1 MFMRRF
7 ACFLVLLLLPLS
19 AFSQAGGISRRDGF
33 LMIWEGIRR
42 DPDPTNEPP
51 FRDVPEEELGGE
63 EITYAKARGILDD
76 EEMFYP
82 DEPLVVADAVLWL
95 LRTRNVADLDEM
107 TADSL
112 TTLLQHYPFIE
123 QERDVLLPVSSGEEL
138 LTMAAAL
145 DVLLAEEVHEVSLYS
160 EKFHGKGTACGE
172 SFDMHAL
179 TAAHRTFPCN
189 TLVKVTS
196 AESGQSVIVRIND
209 RGPYVDGRDMDLS
222 LEAFTRIAPRSQ
234 GIAQATFQRLGDS
247 ALIDACDGVLR
258 RYQKRITREVRFDR
272 GVPHGISVGSPM
284 TLRSIRPFVVR
295 SVLHPDGFQERIE
308 DWVNP
313 GEIFTYTPPTSGLYV
328 FKVGTVDGRA
338 REMTMDA
345 WECAR

>member
-1 MFMRRF
+1 MRRF
-7 ACFLVLLLLPLS
+7 ACFLVLVLVPLA
-19 AFSQAGGISRRDGF
+19 AFSEAEGITRREGF

-42 DPDPTNEPP
+42 DPDPTNESP
-51 FRDVPEEELGGE
+51 FRDVPEGERGSE

-76 EEMFYP
+76 DEIFYP
-82 DEPLVVADAVLWL
+82 DEPLLMADAVLWL

-107 TADSL
+107 MPESL
-112 TTLLQHYPFIE
+112 PILLQRYPFIE
-123 QERDVLLPVSSGEEL
+123 QERDISFPVSSADEL
-138 LTMAAAL
+138 LMMAANF
-145 DVLLAEEVHEVSLYS
+145 DDILAQEVHEVSLYS

-189 TLVKVTS
+189 TLVKVTN
-196 AESGQSVIVRIND
+196 AESGQSVIVRVND
-209 RGPYVDGRDMDLS
+209 RGPYVEGRDMDLS

-234 GIAQATFQRLGDS
+234 GITQARFQRLGDS

-258 RYQKRITREVRFDR
+258 RYQKRITRDVRFDR
-272 GVPHGISVGSPM
+272 GVPHGISVESAL

-295 SVLHPDGFQERIE
+295 SIVHPDGVEERIE

-313 GEIFTYTPPTSGLYV
+313 GEVFTFTPSASGLYRLR
-328 FKVGTVDGRA
+328 VGTVDGRA